1 MKHAKLIWVLI
12 MIAALFAMTACSDQG
27 TTGGQ
32 GQKPLADRTPNIPS
46 ADDTP
51 EEAAIS
57 EISGVLEQSE
67 AGIKLVSDS
76 GEYLV
81 TGQDLAEM
89 VGKTVTIKGA
99 VEESAGQMKIRVD
112 AVSVVQ

>member
-1 MKHAKLIWVLI
+1 MLRTKSILVLI
-12 MIAALFAMTACSDQG
+12 MLVALLGLLACSDQG

-46 ADDTP
+46 GDEAP
-51 EEAAIS
+51 EEPVIA
-57 EISGVLEQSE
+57 EVSGVLEQGE
-67 AGIKLVSDS
+67 AGIKLVSDG

-89 VGKTVTIKGA
+89 VGKKVTIKGA
-99 VEESAGQMKIRVD
+99 VEESAGQKTITVD
-112 AVSVVQ
+112 TVNVVE